1 MASTIIHNIMAT
13 YLITGASRGIGLE
26 LTKQLLDLPAS
37 QVSRI
42 FAVAR
47 NTDTGLLQELVQKHS
62 DRIVPISASVQD
74 NASVQKAVEAV
85 KANLQG
91 KGLDVLVNNAGVM
104 DHSPG
109 KIGSMETD
117 QLTWTLDINV
127 VGVQRVTAAFLPLLE
142 QGTQKKIVNISS
154 GFGSF
159 AYVAYTAAIPADAY
173 NISKAALNMLT
184 VRYAHQYADAGYTV
198 VTLSPGD
205 FDVDIVLQWIKTD
218 MGSQD
223 ADLSVEV
230 GVAEVKR
237 VILESGKEQNGK
249 FLNINVPKTD
259 EMKWSYDGQDIP
271 W

>member
-1 MASTIIHNIMAT
+1 MAT

-37 QVSRI
+37 QVSKI

-142 QGTQKKIVNISS
+142 QGTQKKIVNIARLMIITSSS

-184 VRYAHQYADAGYTV
+184 VRYAHQYADAGFTV
-198 VTLSPGD
+198 VALSPGD
-205 FDVDIVLQWIKTD
+205 SDVDIVLQWIKTD

>member
-1 MASTIIHNIMAT
+1 MAT

-37 QVSRI
+37 QVSKI

-47 NTDTGLLQELVQKHS
+47 NTDTGLLQELVQKHH
-62 DRIVPISASVQD
+62 DRVVPISASVQD

-184 VRYAHQYADAGYTV
+184 VRYAHQYADAGFTV
-198 VTLSPGD
+198 VALSPG
-205 FDVDIVLQWIKTD
+205 WIKTD

>member
-1 MASTIIHNIMAT
+1 MAT

-37 QVSRI
+37 QVSKI

-47 NTDTGLLQELVQKHS
+47 NIDTGLLQGLVQKHS
-62 DRIVPISASVQD
+62 DRVVPISASVQD

-127 VGVQRVTAAFLPLLE
+127 VGVQRITAAFLPLLE

-184 VRYAHQYADAGYTV
+184 VRYAHQYADAGFTV
-198 VTLSPGD
+198 VALSPG
-205 FDVDIVLQWIKTD
+205 WIKTD

-249 FLNINVPKTD
+249 FLNINVPKAD

>member
-1 MASTIIHNIMAT
+1 MAT

-37 QVSRI
+37 QVSKI

-47 NTDTGLLQELVQKHS
+47 NTDTGLLQELVQKHH
-62 DRIVPISASVQD
+62 DRVVPISASVQD

-109 KIGSMETD
+109 KIGRHTKEDRQHVSTSPNIRTSEY
-117 QLTWTLDINV
+117 
-127 VGVQRVTAAFLPLLE
+127 RVRLMIITS
-142 QGTQKKIVNISS
+142 SS

-184 VRYAHQYADAGYTV
+184 VRYAHQYADAGFTV
-198 VTLSPGD
+198 VALSPG
-205 FDVDIVLQWIKTD
+205 WIKTD

-237 VILESGKEQNGK
+237 VILESGKEQNGR

>member
-1 MASTIIHNIMAT
+1 MAT

-37 QVSRI
+37 QVSKI

-142 QGTQKKIVNISS
+142 QGTQKKIVNIARLMIITSSS

-184 VRYAHQYADAGYTV
+184 VRYAHQYADAGFTV
-198 VTLSPGD
+198 VALSPG
-205 FDVDIVLQWIKTD
+205 WIKTD

-237 VILESGKEQNGK
+237 VILESGKEQNGR
-249 FLNINVPKTD
+249 FLNIKVPKTD

>member
-1 MASTIIHNIMAT
+1 MASIAIYNIMAT

-37 QVSRI
+37 QVSKT

-62 DRIVPISASVQD
+62 DRVVPISASVQD

-104 DHSPG
+104 DHSSG

-184 VRYAHQYADAGYTV
+184 VRYAHQYADAGFTV
-198 VTLSPGD
+198 VALSPG
-205 FDVDIVLQWIKTD
+205 WIKTD

-223 ADLSVEV
+223 ADLSIEV

>member
-1 MASTIIHNIMAT
+1 MAT

-37 QVSRI
+37 QVCKI
-42 FAVAR
+42 FTVAR
-47 NTDTGLLQELVQKHS
+47 NTDTGPLQELVQKHS
-62 DRIVPISASVQD
+62 DRVVPISASVQD

-184 VRYAHQYADAGYTV
+184 VRYAHQYADAGFTV
-198 VTLSPGD
+198 VALSPG
-205 FDVDIVLQWIKTD
+205 WIKTD

-223 ADLSVEV
+223 ADLSAEV

-237 VILESGKEQNGK
+237 LILESGKEQNGR

>member
-1 MASTIIHNIMAT
+1 MAT

-37 QVSRI
+37 QVSQI

-184 VRYAHQYADAGYTV
+184 VRYAHQYADAGFTV
-198 VTLSPGD
+198 VALSPG
-205 FDVDIVLQWIKTD
+205 WIKTD

-249 FLNINVPKTD
+249 FLNINVPKAD

>member
-1 MASTIIHNIMAT
+1 MAT

-37 QVSRI
+37 QVSKI

-47 NTDTGLLQELVQKHS
+47 NTDTGLLQELVQKHH
-62 DRIVPISASVQD
+62 DRVVPISASVQD

-184 VRYAHQYADAGYTV
+184 
-198 VTLSPGD
+198 
-205 FDVDIVLQWIKTD
+205 
-218 MGSQD
+218 
-223 ADLSVEV
+223 
-230 GVAEVKR
+230 
-237 VILESGKEQNGK
+237 
-249 FLNINVPKTD
+249 
-259 EMKWSYDGQDIP
+259 
-271 W
+271 

>member
-1 MASTIIHNIMAT
+1 MITIYNIMAT

-37 QVSRI
+37 QVSKI

-74 NASVQKAVEAV
+74 DASVQKAVEAV
-85 KANLQG
+85 KAILQG
-91 KGLDVLVNNAGVM
+91 KGLDALVNNAGVM

-184 VRYAHQYADAGYTV
+184 VRYAHQYADAGFTV
-198 VTLSPGD
+198 VALSPGD
-205 FDVDIVLQWIKTD
+205 SDVDVVPQWIKTD

-237 VILESGKEQNGK
+237 VILESGKDQNGK
-249 FLNINVPKTD
+249 FLNINIPKTD

>member
-1 MASTIIHNIMAT
+1 MAT

-37 QVSRI
+37 QVSKI

-142 QGTQKKIVNISS
+142 QGTQKKIVN
-154 GFGSF
+154 
-159 AYVAYTAAIPADAY
+159 
-173 NISKAALNMLT
+173 M
-184 VRYAHQYADAGYTV
+184 
-198 VTLSPGD
+198 
-205 FDVDIVLQWIKTD
+205 
-218 MGSQD
+218 
-223 ADLSVEV
+223 
-230 GVAEVKR
+230 
-237 VILESGKEQNGK
+237 
-249 FLNINVPKTD
+249 
-259 EMKWSYDGQDIP
+259 
-271 W
+271 